1 MNSLGPNLKDKL
13 IYVAGHTGM
22 VGSAIVRKLKELGHE
37 NFILKTSSELDLEI
51 LQPLIYSLKKKAST
65 SLSSSCKSRRD
76 TSKHEIPS

>member
-37 NFILKTSSELDLEI
+37 NFILKTSSELDLR
-51 LQPLIYSLKKKAST
+51 YSSAVDLFFEKEK
-65 SLSSSCKSRRD
+65 
-76 TSKHEIPS
+76 E